1 MSSKSRINIV
11 LKTVLFLGIV
21 NATMSALQIIVGW
34 YSHSDALFAD
44 GMHTLLDLC
53 MDVVTYLA
61 CRFANRPPDEHLAYG
76 YKRVETFACLMLAL
90 LLVGIGIAV
99 IYESVFVIDLHTAKS
114 EYVMAVATFTMIMNE
129 WLYRVARARAERIH
143 SDILMASAAH
153 QRSDAMS
160 SLMVLVSAVAD
171 WYVPGWH
178 FDQIAALLI
187 GILIVKMGLKIAYK
201 GIFELI
207 DGGVEPK
214 VHRKLVDFMRASPGV
229 CGVHC
234 LRTRKQA
241 GEIYLDAHI
250 ITDPFIS
257 VSEGHF
263 IGEKLRR
270 NVIKQFADIVD
281 VVVHIDSEDDTYMH
295 DLDSKLPER
304 HKVEQII
311 GQICQKEK
319 LCYERLTLHY
329 LNEQLY
335 IELYF
340 DIDIE
345 PQVLRKLLKTI
356 QAVWQSESIDT
367 SIKAYKK
374 TDVLGFI

>member
-187 GILIVKMGLKIAYK
+187 GILITKW
-201 GIFELI
+201 
-207 DGGVEPK
+207 
-214 VHRKLVDFMRASPGV
+214 
-229 CGVHC
+229 
-234 LRTRKQA
+234 
-241 GEIYLDAHI
+241 
-250 ITDPFIS
+250 
-257 VSEGHF
+257 
-263 IGEKLRR
+263 
-270 NVIKQFADIVD
+270 
-281 VVVHIDSEDDTYMH
+281 
-295 DLDSKLPER
+295 DSKLLI
-304 HKVEQII
+304 KV
-311 GQICQKEK
+311 
-319 LCYERLTLHY
+319 Y
-329 LNEQLY
+329 L
-335 IELYF
+335 
-340 DIDIE
+340 
-345 PQVLRKLLKTI
+345 
-356 QAVWQSESIDT
+356 S
-367 SIKAYKK
+367 
-374 TDVLGFI
+374 